1 MVVEKKRT
9 KEKCYWESQPT
20 GCLKPHCPF
29 LHENPKV
36 DPYDPETVSVAAI
49 TKAIVPQNLLPQ
61 EGNSGKIIVNRN
73 KLDEIMQT
81 PSNRMVV
88 APKKSVKD
96 RLGQRVVREEVLE
109 IDECSGM
116 NFAQCGNSG
125 NLLSH
130 FFDKNFV
137 KSIFSHFRI
146 TKIANL
152 IM

>member
-61 EGNSGKIIVNRN
+61 QGNSGKIIVNRN

-96 RLGQRVVREEVLE
+96 RLGQRVVREELLE

-116 NFAQCGNSG
+116 KIY
-125 NLLSH
+125 
-130 FFDKNFV
+130 FFFREIV
-137 KSIFSHFRI
+137 SRIFFIIFQTLKR
-146 TKIANL
+146 KI
-152 IM
+152 

>member
-61 EGNSGKIIVNRN
+61 QGNSGKIIVNRN

-96 RLGQRVVREEVLE
+96 RLGQRVVREELLE

-116 NFAQCGNSG
+116 KIYYFFREIDFTNF
-125 NLLSH
+125 L
-130 FFDKNFV
+130 F
-137 KSIFSHFRI
+137 IFQTLKRK
-146 TKIANL
+146 TL
-152 IM
+152 GWEL

>member
-61 EGNSGKIIVNRN
+61 QGNSGKIIVNRN

-96 RLGQRVVREEVLE
+96 RLGQRVVREELLE
-109 IDECSGM
+109 IDECSGIKINYFFREIDFT
-116 NFAQCGNSG
+116 NF
-125 NLLSH
+125 
-130 FFDKNFV
+130 FI
-137 KSIFSHFRI
+137 IFQTQKRK
-146 TKIANL
+146 TL
-152 IM
+152 EWEL

>member
-61 EGNSGKIIVNRN
+61 QGNSGKIIVNRN

-96 RLGQRVVREEVLE
+96 RLGQRVVREELLE
-109 IDECSGM
+109 IDECSG
-116 NFAQCGNSG
+116 
-125 NLLSH
+125 
-130 FFDKNFV
+130 KNCHSVEITEIYSRTIFYV
-137 KSIFSHFRI
+137 KSILVKCRTS
-146 TKIANL
+146 
-152 IM
+152 